1 MLRTVALNAL
11 AALLALLLFA
21 APAVAA
27 PEDLDFF
34 TDFEDIDPNTTV
46 GEIITVGV
54 SPETADLGGD
64 AFAGVVGD
72 FALYF
77 SGIRAWMVLPGGTG
91 TITFD
96 TLAAQVE
103 FFATAHPSAV
113 GTTVITAFDE
123 FDAVIAAVTLNP
135 AGGFQLISFTGEI
148 DHIDVVNNDG
158 SQMNGIDD
166 FGFTPVPEPGKSL
179 MLFSGVAALAVLR
192 RRRNGP
198 RTRSWKVVLHSTTA
212 GATEADHKSPRIEL
226 AADHPRW
233 ADAKT
238 MAE

>member
-1 MLRTVALNAL
+1 MLRTVTLNAL
-11 AALLALLLFA
+11 AALLALPLFA

-34 TDFEDIDPNTTV
+34 TNFEDISPNTNV

-64 AFAGVVGD
+64 AFGGRVGD
-72 FALYF
+72 FSLYF

-91 TITFD
+91 TITFE

-123 FDAVIAAVTLNP
+123 FGAIIAAVTLNP
-135 AGGFQLISFTGEI
+135 GGGFQLVSFTGEI

-166 FGFTPVPEPGKSL
+166 FGFTPVPEPGEPL
-179 MLFSGVAALAVLR
+179 MLFSGVAALAVLH
-192 RRRNGP
+192 RRRNE
-198 RTRSWKVVLHSTTA
+198 RQRRSRKQ
-212 GATEADHKSPRIEL
+212 G
-226 AADHPRW
+226 
-233 ADAKT
+233 
-238 MAE
+238 